1 MDVFLLLQS
10 FIVIVE
16 TVFLCGM
23 IYYIIRGIKT
33 KNYGYAILFFGL
45 YLVANIVRRISG
57 L

>member
-33 KNYGYAILFFGL
+33 KKYGHAILFFGL
-45 YLVANIVRRISG
+45 YLVANVVRRISG

>member
-16 TVFLCGM
+16 TVFWCGM
-23 IYYIIRGIKT
+23 IYYVIRGIKT
-33 KNYGYAILFFGL
+33 KNYGHAILFFGL
-45 YLVANIVRRISG
+45 YLVANIVRRIAG